1 MKKNF
6 KNRKK
11 FKDIDEINVNPN
23 SKILDG
29 SEYKTE
35 FENLKLLFPDF
46 DEDTLYDIYNS
57 KNRNLLLTKNAINEM
72 LNSDSNNFKENIKE
86 NINENFINENYDN
99 FINENN
105 DNFINENYNFINE
118 NNDKNYNK
126 NSINHKK
133 KNKKYKG
140 IDITN
145 KSNFIIIG
153 NDEDLK
159 EKENPKEEK
168 KEINSIFDLIKEEQ
182 HEINEKKK
190 KKDEFE
196 YESIFYGNN
205 NNYNNYDNYNNN
217 INEETQ
223 FDNYYFNI
231 QNNECIDELML
242 NEYVNFLEEILVT
255 KNREEITKA
264 ILDNDLDIDKTVL
277 DYFEENYEKRENLSN
292 FEKEQIICNFANFS
306 EKNEFK
312 ELNFDPNIIFKNNI
326 QKEIEDKIK
335 EENLNKVKQLEYEK
349 NFPKIS
355 KENQSTPIKNSNDEE
370 SEILN
375 KKISE
380 INNPQYKKDLLK
392 LCKNFPLIDEGE
404 IKWTYY
410 NYLDYSLS
418 SQHLTEKYS
427 YQKKGLDSILNDNN
441 VFYNQFQ
448 NNNIELIE
456 KNPFKKQVEIF
467 DKNISQEE
475 KQRINDLLFI
485 INQNPENWK
494 FNKEDNI
501 NLKDYITIRKKL
513 MYQAGVLF
521 AQKKYAEGKNIMNKA
536 KRYKQE
542 INHLMQK
549 KKIQKFIENN
559 KEREIDNKY
568 YLKNQSIDIHGLNL
582 NESKLIIS
590 KKIEKLKDLKNKNEL
605 NNIFLEII
613 TGKGLHSK
621 NNERVLYPNLLEWL
635 NNSYNFKIK
644 KDDLNGILT
653 III

>member
-1 MKKNF
+1 
-6 KNRKK
+6 
-11 FKDIDEINVNPN
+11 
-23 SKILDG
+23 
-29 SEYKTE
+29 
-35 FENLKLLFPDF
+35 
-46 DEDTLYDIYNS
+46 
-57 KNRNLLLTKNAINEM
+57 
-72 LNSDSNNFKENIKE
+72 
-86 NINENFINENYDN
+86 
-99 FINENN
+99 
-105 DNFINENYNFINE
+105 
-118 NNDKNYNK
+118 
-126 NSINHKK
+126 
-133 KNKKYKG
+133 
-140 IDITN
+140 
-145 KSNFIIIG
+145 
-153 NDEDLK
+153 
-159 EKENPKEEK
+159 
-168 KEINSIFDLIKEEQ
+168 
-182 HEINEKKK
+182 
-190 KKDEFE
+190 
-196 YESIFYGNN
+196 
-205 NNYNNYDNYNNN
+205 
-217 INEETQ
+217 
-223 FDNYYFNI
+223 
-231 QNNECIDELML
+231 ML

-277 DYFEENYEKRENLSN
+277 DYFEENFEKKEILSN

-568 YLKNQSIDIHGLNL
+568 YLKNQSMDIHGLNL

-644 KDDLNGILT
+644 KDDSNGILT

>member
-1 MKKNF
+1 MKKKF
-6 KNRKK
+6 KNKKK
-11 FKDIDEINVNPN
+11 FKDIDEIYVKPN
-23 SKILDG
+23 NKILDG
-29 SEYKTE
+29 SEYKTDI
-35 FENLKLLFPDF
+35 ENLKLLFPDF

-72 LNSDSNNFKENIKE
+72 LNSDSNN
-86 NINENFINENYDN
+86 INENYDN
-99 FINENN
+99 FINENY
-105 DNFINENYNFINE
+105 DNFKNENNDNFINE

-168 KEINSIFDLIKEEQ
+168 KELNSIFDLIKEEQ
-182 HEINEKKK
+182 HEIIEKKK

-196 YESIFYGNN
+196 YESIFYDNN

-217 INEETQ
+217 INEETP

-277 DYFEENYEKRENLSN
+277 DYFEENFEKKEILSN

-568 YLKNQSIDIHGLNL
+568 YLKNQSMDIHGLNL

-644 KDDLNGILT
+644 KDDSNGILT

>member
-1 MKKNF
+1 MKKKF

-11 FKDIDEINVNPN
+11 FKDIDEIYVNPN

-29 SEYKTE
+29 SEYKTDI
-35 FENLKLLFPDF
+35 ENLKLLFPDF

-57 KNRNLLLTKNAINEM
+57 KSRNLLLTKNAINEM
-72 LNSDSNNFKENIKE
+72 LNSDLK
-86 NINENFINENYDN
+86 NINEKNDNFINENSDNFINENY
-99 FINENN
+99 

-335 EENLNKVKQLEYEK
+335 EENLNKSRK
-349 NFPKIS
+349 NCKKS
-355 KENQSTPIKNSNDEE
+355 A
-370 SEILN
+370 
-375 KKISE
+375 KKI
-380 INNPQYKKDLLK
+380 N
-392 LCKNFPLIDEGE
+392 
-404 IKWTYY
+404 
-410 NYLDYSLS
+410 
-418 SQHLTEKYS
+418 QHQL
-427 YQKKGLDSILNDNN
+427 
-441 VFYNQFQ
+441 
-448 NNNIELIE
+448 
-456 KNPFKKQVEIF
+456 
-467 DKNISQEE
+467 
-475 KQRINDLLFI
+475 
-485 INQNPENWK
+485 
-494 FNKEDNI
+494 
-501 NLKDYITIRKKL
+501 
-513 MYQAGVLF
+513 
-521 AQKKYAEGKNIMNKA
+521 
-536 KRYKQE
+536 
-542 INHLMQK
+542 
-549 KKIQKFIENN
+549 KIQTM
-559 KEREIDNKY
+559 
-568 YLKNQSIDIHGLNL
+568 KNQ
-582 NESKLIIS
+582 K
-590 KKIEKLKDLKNKNEL
+590 
-605 NNIFLEII
+605 F
-613 TGKGLHSK
+613 
-621 NNERVLYPNLLEWL
+621 
-635 NNSYNFKIK
+635 
-644 KDDLNGILT
+644 
-653 III
+653 

>member
-1 MKKNF
+1 M
-6 KNRKK
+6 
-11 FKDIDEINVNPN
+11 
-23 SKILDG
+23 
-29 SEYKTE
+29 
-35 FENLKLLFPDF
+35 
-46 DEDTLYDIYNS
+46 
-57 KNRNLLLTKNAINEM
+57 
-72 LNSDSNNFKENIKE
+72 
-86 NINENFINENYDN
+86 
-99 FINENN
+99 
-105 DNFINENYNFINE
+105 
-118 NNDKNYNK
+118 
-126 NSINHKK
+126 
-133 KNKKYKG
+133 
-140 IDITN
+140 
-145 KSNFIIIG
+145 
-153 NDEDLK
+153 
-159 EKENPKEEK
+159 
-168 KEINSIFDLIKEEQ
+168 
-182 HEINEKKK
+182 NEKKK
-190 KKDEFE
+190 KKDEYE
-196 YESIFYGNN
+196 YESIFYDNN

-217 INEETQ
+217 INEETP

-277 DYFEENYEKRENLSN
+277 DYFEENFEKKEILSN

-392 LCKNFPLIDEGE
+392 LCKNFPLIDEGT
-404 IKWTYY
+404 IKWAYY

-456 KNPFKKQVEIF
+456 KNPFKKQ
-467 DKNISQEE
+467 
-475 KQRINDLLFI
+475 
-485 INQNPENWK
+485 
-494 FNKEDNI
+494 
-501 NLKDYITIRKKL
+501 
-513 MYQAGVLF
+513 
-521 AQKKYAEGKNIMNKA
+521 
-536 KRYKQE
+536 
-542 INHLMQK
+542 
-549 KKIQKFIENN
+549 
-559 KEREIDNKY
+559 
-568 YLKNQSIDIHGLNL
+568 IH
-582 NESKLIIS
+582 
-590 KKIEKLKDLKNKNEL
+590 
-605 NNIFLEII
+605 
-613 TGKGLHSK
+613 
-621 NNERVLYPNLLEWL
+621 
-635 NNSYNFKIK
+635 IK
-644 KDDLNGILT
+644 
-653 III
+653 

>member
-1 MKKNF
+1 MKKKF
-6 KNRKK
+6 KNKKK
-11 FKDIDEINVNPN
+11 FKDIDEIYVKPN
-23 SKILDG
+23 NKILDG
-29 SEYKTE
+29 SEYKTDI
-35 FENLKLLFPDF
+35 ENLKLLFPDF

-57 KNRNLLLTKNAINEM
+57 KNRNLLLTKNAINEI
-72 LNSDSNNFKENIKE
+72 LKSDSNN
-86 NINENFINENYDN
+86 INENYDN
-99 FINENN
+99 FINENY
-105 DNFINENYNFINE
+105 DNFKNENNDNFINE

-145 KSNFIIIG
+145 KSNFIVIG

-168 KEINSIFDLIKEEQ
+168 KELNSIFDLIKEEQ
-182 HEINEKKK
+182 HEIIEKKK

-196 YESIFYGNN
+196 YESIFYDNN

-217 INEETQ
+217 INEETP

-277 DYFEENYEKRENLSN
+277 DYFEENFEKKEILSN

-568 YLKNQSIDIHGLNL
+568 YLKNQSMDIHGLNL

-644 KDDLNGILT
+644 KDDSNGILT

>member
-1 MKKNF
+1 MKKKF
-6 KNRKK
+6 KNKKK
-11 FKDIDEINVNPN
+11 FKDIDEIYVNPN

-29 SEYKTE
+29 SEYKTDI
-35 FENLKLLFPDF
+35 ENLKLLFPDF

-57 KNRNLLLTKNAINEM
+57 KSRNLLLTKNAINEM
-72 LNSDSNNFKENIKE
+72 LNSDLK
-86 NINENFINENYDN
+86 NINEKNDNFINENSDNFINENYDN

-105 DNFINENYNFINE
+105 DNFINEN
-118 NNDKNYNK
+118 NDKYYNK

-133 KNKKYKG
+133 KNKKNKG

-182 HEINEKKK
+182 HEMNEKKK
-190 KKDEFE
+190 KKDEYE
-196 YESIFYGNN
+196 YESIFYDNN

-277 DYFEENYEKRENLSN
+277 DYFEENFEKRENLSN

-306 EKNEFK
+306 EEFK

>member
-1 MKKNF
+1 MKKKF

-11 FKDIDEINVNPN
+11 FKDIDEIYVNPN

-72 LNSDSNNFKENIKE
+72 LNSDSNNFKEKND
-86 NINENFINENYDN
+86 NFINENSDNFINENYDN

-105 DNFINENYNFINE
+105 DNFINE

-168 KEINSIFDLIKEEQ
+168 KELNSIFDLIKEEQ

-190 KKDEFE
+190 KKDEYE
-196 YESIFYGNN
+196 YESIFYDNN

-277 DYFEENYEKRENLSN
+277 DYFEENFEKKEILSN

-306 EKNEFK
+306 EKKEFK
-312 ELNFDPNIIFKNNI
+312 ELNFDPNISFKNNI

>member
-1 MKKNF
+1 MKKKF

-11 FKDIDEINVNPN
+11 FKDIDEIYVNPN

-57 KNRNLLLTKNAINEM
+57 KNRNLLLTKNAINEI
-72 LNSDSNNFKENIKE
+72 LNSDSNN
-86 NINENFINENYDN
+86 INENYDN
-99 FINENN
+99 FINENY
-105 DNFINENYNFINE
+105 DNFKNENNDNFINE

-140 IDITN
+140 IDISN

-168 KEINSIFDLIKEEQ
+168 KELNSIFDLIKEEQ
-182 HEINEKKK
+182 HEIIEKKK

-196 YESIFYGNN
+196 YESIFYDNN

-217 INEETQ
+217 INEETP

-277 DYFEENYEKRENLSN
+277 DYFEENFEKKEILSN

-644 KDDLNGILT
+644 KDDSNGILT